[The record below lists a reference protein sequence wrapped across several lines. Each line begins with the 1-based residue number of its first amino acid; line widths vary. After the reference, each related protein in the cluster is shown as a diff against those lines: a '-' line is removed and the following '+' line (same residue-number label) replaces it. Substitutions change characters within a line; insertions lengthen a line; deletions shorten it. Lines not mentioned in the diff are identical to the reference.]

1 MEVVCARCAGIDV
14 HLKFVTVCRIV
25 PGPAGTPVRETRTV
39 STMTDDLLALGDWLA
54 AGGVTHVVLESTGVY
69 WKPLWNLFEEQF
81 TLVLANA
88 QHVKAVPGRKSDVS
102 DAQWLAELLRHGLVQ
117 GSYVPDRAQRDLRE
131 LTRYRSAL
139 VRERS
144 AEINRLQK
152 TLEGANIKLGAVVSD
167 ITGVSARQMLDAL
180 VRGTTDGATLAAL
193 ARGQLKKKAAQLAKA
208 LTGRMGPHQCFMVTQ
223 HLLQIDSWD
232 ERIAALSEE
241 IAKRLAPFEALIAR
255 LDTIPGI
262 GRWSAEVILAEIGTD
277 MSRFPSAAHL
287 ASWAG
292 MCPGQDESGGKRR
305 SGRTR
310 KGSPALR
317 VTLTEAAYAA
327 SRTKTSVF
335 AETYRRLA
343 IRRGRKKATVA
354 VGRML
359 LETSYWLLTRNVDYD
374 DAVARQPRE
383 RTQPSETERLVR
395 RLQRLGHQ
403 VTLTPAT

>member
-1 MEVVCARCAGIDV
+1 MEVLHTRCAGIDV

-25 PGPAGTPVRETRTV
+25 PGPSGHPVRELRTV
-39 STMTDDLLALGDWLA
+39 STMTDDLLGLGDWLA
-54 AGGVTHVVLESTGVY
+54 AGEVTHVVMESTGVY
-69 WKPLWNLFEEQF
+69 WKPLWNLFEDQF

-88 QHVKAVPGRKSDVS
+88 QHVKAVPGRKSDVG
-102 DAQWLAELLRHGLVQ
+102 DAEWLAELLRHGLVQ
-117 GSYVPDRAQRDLRE
+117 GSFVPDRGQRELRE

-167 ITGVSARQMLDAL
+167 ITGVSAREMLVGLAG
-180 VRGTTDGATLAAL
+180 GTTDGKLLAEV
-193 ARGQLKKKAAQLAKA
+193 ARGQLKKKEALLAKA
-208 LTGRMGPHQCFMVTQ
+208 LTGRMGPHQRFMVTQ
-223 HLLQIDSWD
+223 HLLQIDAWD
-232 ERIAALSEE
+232 ERIAALSAE
-241 IAKRLAPFEALIAR
+241 IAQRLAPFEELIAR

-277 MSRFPSAAHL
+277 MSRFPSAGHL

-305 SGRTR
+305 SSRTR

-327 SRTKTSVF
+327 GRTKTSVF
-335 AETYRRLA
+335 GETYRRLTR
-343 IRRGRKKATVA
+343 RRGRKKAAIA

-359 LETSYWLLTRNVDYD
+359 LETCYWVLIRGVDYD
-374 DAVARQPRE
+374 DGAARRPRE
-383 RTQPSETERLVR
+383 RAQPTETERLVR

-403 VTLTPAT
+403 VTLAPAA